1 MRARVLVSFALVYV
15 VWGSTYFAIRVGLE
29 TLTPF
34 ALGSFRFLAAGSVL
48 YAWSRL
54 RGGAAPSRAQWRVA
68 ALTGALMLLLGNG
81 AVIFAEQRAP
91 SGLVALMVTSV
102 PLWMV
107 LLDWLR
113 PGGSRPDATVF
124 VGLAVGSLGIVLLV
138 DPVAALRGAAV
149 PPFEAGILLVGTV
162 SWAAGSLYSRHHKV
176 EGSTTL
182 LAALQMLVAGVLFSG
197 VALAR
202 GEFARLDL
210 ASVTLRSWLAVAY
223 LAAFGS
229 IVAYSAYIWLTR
241 ATTPARLST
250 YAYVNPIVALF
261 LGATFAGEQ
270 VTPRVL
276 LAATLVLAAVVA
288 ITAGRDRV
296 RAALRVIRGAPKPT
310 LPTPHPPLPKVRK
323 PEGSRER
330 SA

>member
-1 MRARVLVSFALVYV
+1 
-15 VWGSTYFAIRVGLE
+15 
-29 TLTPF
+29 
-34 ALGSFRFLAAGSVL
+34 
-48 YAWSRL
+48 
-54 RGGAAPSRAQWRVA
+54 
-68 ALTGALMLLLGNG
+68 MLLLGNG

-107 LLDWLR
+107 MLDWLR
-113 PGGSRPDATVF
+113 PGGSRPDVTVIA
-124 VGLAVGSLGIVLLV
+124 GLAVGSLGIVLLV

-176 EGSTTL
+176 EGSATL
-182 LAALQMLVAGVLFSG
+182 LAALQMLVAGALFTG

-210 ASVTLRSWLAVAY
+210 ANVSVRSWLAVAY

-261 LGATFAGEQ
+261 LGATFADER

-296 RAALRVIRGAPKPT
+296 RAALRVIRGDRESAVASGRARSGSNTPP
-310 LPTPHPPLPKVRK
+310 PTPRVRK
-323 PEGSRER
+323 PEGPRER